1 MGETVLHNKRE
12 TMARVENEYRALDR
26 VVRRLGTG
34 GLNEDVPGFG
44 DRARIRRERASQA
57 FRVYE
62 RIGFRSNS
70 RQRQYERTTA

>member
-26 VVRRLGTG
+26 VVRTG